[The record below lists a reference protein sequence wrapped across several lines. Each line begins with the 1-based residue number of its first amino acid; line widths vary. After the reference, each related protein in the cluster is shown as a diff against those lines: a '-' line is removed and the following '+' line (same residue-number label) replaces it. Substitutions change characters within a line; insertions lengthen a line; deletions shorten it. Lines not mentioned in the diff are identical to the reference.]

1 MEKQNNP
8 LRRSFEDY
16 KHSESTDLI
25 QRLRHAVENGWL
37 RNSRERDFVT
47 NILEECLLNYEL
59 SKLSPKRQLWIIDIL
74 RRVP

>member
-1 MEKQNNP
+1 MERQNNP

-16 KHSESTDLI
+16 KYNESTDLI
-25 QRLRHAVENGWL
+25 QRLHRAVKNSWL
-37 RNSRERDFVT
+37 RNLRERDFVT
-47 NILEECLLNYEL
+47 TILKDCLLDYEL